1 MKSKS
6 RQVEEILQ
14 KLEKKQITKEKLEKL
29 GLKHFSKKA
38 LNRIADCGNFIQS
51 VLTADETAGKIVKAN
66 RCMNRFCPICLATR
80 SRKQSFMLGVV
91 LETLRE
97 NYDYKFLF
105 LTLTVPNVP
114 GHELVNELQKQYE
127 SLKRFIQ
134 RKEFKNISKGY
145 VRKTEITYNHERND
159 FHPHIH
165 MLIAVEND
173 YFQNSKLYVKQDRW
187 LEIWQ
192 KCKRDDSITQV
203 HIKKANEE
211 SFRELAKYEAKD
223 LEYLNYSQEV
233 FDIFYEAL
241 YKRKTLTF
249 NGCFQEHKKL
259 FESGYFDDYIEKD
272 DNYYELTSFHSY
284 ENHFKKYKHL
294 ETRKMDKEELEE
306 FNNMGI
312 MDEEIIED

>member
-14 KLEKKQITKEKLEKL
+14 KLEKKQLTKEKLEQL
-29 GLKHFSKKA
+29 GLKHFSEKT
-38 LNRIADCGNFIQS
+38 LQRIHDCGNFIQS
-51 VLTADETAGKIVKAN
+51 VLTADESTGKVVKAN

-80 SRKQSFMLGVV
+80 SRKQGFALGVI

-114 GHELVNELQKQYE
+114 GHELIKELQKQYE

-134 RKEFKNISKGY
+134 RKQFKNISKGY
-145 VRKTEITYNHERND
+145 VRKTEITYNPNRND

-165 MLIAVEND
+165 MLIAVDEN
-173 YFQNSKLYVKQDRW
+173 YFTRENYVKQETW
-187 LEIWQ
+187 LEIWK

-223 LEYLNYSQEV
+223 LEYLNYGEEV
-233 FDIFYEAL
+233 FDVFFKAL
-241 YKRKTLTF
+241 KGRKTLTF

-259 FESGYFDDYIEKD
+259 FELGEFDDYIEKD

-294 ETRKMDKEELEE
+294 ETREMTKEELED
-306 FNNMGI
+306 FNDMGI
-312 MDEEIIED
+312 MDEEILED

>member
-1 MKSKS
+1 M
-6 RQVEEILQ
+6 
-14 KLEKKQITKEKLEKL
+14 TKEKLEQL
-29 GLKHFSKKA
+29 GLKHFSEKT
-38 LNRIADCGNFIQS
+38 LQRIHDCGNFIQS
-51 VLTADETAGKIVKAN
+51 VLTADESTGKVVKAN

-80 SRKQSFMLGVV
+80 SRKQGFALGVI

-114 GHELVNELQKQYE
+114 GHELIKELQKQYE

-134 RKEFKNISKGY
+134 RKQFKNISKGY
-145 VRKTEITYNHERND
+145 VRKTEITYNPNRND

-165 MLIAVEND
+165 MLIAVDEN
-173 YFQNSKLYVKQDRW
+173 YFTRENYVKQETW
-187 LEIWQ
+187 LEIWK

-223 LEYLNYSQEV
+223 LEYLNYGEEV
-233 FDIFYEAL
+233 FDVFFKAL
-241 YKRKTLTF
+241 KGRKTLTF

-259 FESGYFDDYIEKD
+259 FELGEFDDYIEKD

-284 ENHFKKYKHL
+284 ENHFKK
-294 ETRKMDKEELEE
+294 
-306 FNNMGI
+306 I
-312 MDEEIIED
+312 

>member
-14 KLEKKQITKEKLEKL
+14 KLEKKQLTKEKLEQL
-29 GLKHFSKKA
+29 GLKHFSEKT
-38 LNRIADCGNFIQS
+38 LQRIHDCGNFIQS
-51 VLTADETAGKIVKAN
+51 VLTADESTGKVVKAN

-80 SRKQSFMLGVV
+80 SRKQGFALGVI

-114 GHELVNELQKQYE
+114 GHELIKELQKQYE

-134 RKEFKNISKGY
+134 RKQFKNISKGY
-145 VRKTEITYNHERND
+145 VRKTEITYNPNRND

-165 MLIAVEND
+165 MLIAVDEN
-173 YFQNSKLYVKQDRW
+173 YFTRENYVKQETW
-187 LEIWQ
+187 LEIWK
-192 KCKRDDSITQV
+192 KCKKDDSITQV
-203 HIKKANEE
+203 HIKKADEE

-223 LEYLNYSQEV
+223 LEYLNYGEEV
-233 FDIFYEAL
+233 FDVFFKAL
-241 YKRKTLTF
+241 KGRKTLTF

-259 FESGYFDDYIEKD
+259 FDLGEFDDYIDKD

-294 ETRKMDKEELEE
+294 ETREMTKEELED
-306 FNNMGI
+306 FNDMGI
-312 MDEEIIED
+312 MDEEILED

>member
-1 MKSKS
+1 
-6 RQVEEILQ
+6 
-14 KLEKKQITKEKLEKL
+14 
-29 GLKHFSKKA
+29 
-38 LNRIADCGNFIQS
+38 
-51 VLTADETAGKIVKAN
+51 
-66 RCMNRFCPICLATR
+66 
-80 SRKQSFMLGVV
+80 MLGVV

-114 GHELVNELQKQYE
+114 GHELIKELQKQYE
-127 SLKRFIQ
+127 SLKRFVQ
-134 RKEFKNISKGY
+134 RKQFKKISKGY
-145 VRKTEITYNHERND
+145 VRKTEITYNPERND

-165 MLIAVEND
+165 MLIAVESN
-173 YFQNSKLYVKQDRW
+173 YFKNPNLYVKQDDW
-187 LEIWQ
+187 LEIWK

-223 LEYLNYSQEV
+223 LEFLNYGEEV
-233 FDIFYEAL
+233 FDVFFKAL
-241 YKRKTLTF
+241 KGRKTLTF

-259 FESGYFDDYIEKD
+259 FEDGEFDDYIEKD

-294 ETRKMDKEELEE
+294 ETREMTKEELED
-306 FNNMGI
+306 FNDMGI
-312 MDEEIIED
+312 MDEEILED

>member
-29 GLKHFSKKA
+29 GLKHFSEKT
-38 LNRIADCGNFIQS
+38 LGRIQECGNFIQS
-51 VLTADETAGKIVKAN
+51 VLTADKAAGKVVKAN

-80 SRKQSFMLGVV
+80 TRKQGFMLGVL
-91 LETLRE
+91 LETLKE

-114 GHELVNELQKQYE
+114 GHELIKELQKQYE

-145 VRKTEITYNHERND
+145 VRKTEITYNPERND

-173 YFQNSKLYVKQDRW
+173 YFQNSKLYVKQERW

-211 SFRELAKYEAKD
+211 SYRELAKYEAKD
-223 LEYLNYSQEV
+223 LEYLNYGEKV
-233 FDIFYEAL
+233 FDVFYKAL
-241 YKRKTLTF
+241 KGRKALTF
-249 NGCFQEHKKL
+249 NGCFQEYKKF
-259 FESGYFDDYIEKD
+259 FESGDFDDYIEKD

-294 ETRKMDKEELEE
+294 ETREMDKDELEE

-312 MDEEIIED
+312 LDEEIIED

>member
-14 KLEKKQITKEKLEKL
+14 KLEKKQLTKEKLEQL
-29 GLKHFSKKA
+29 GLKHFSEKT
-38 LNRIADCGNFIQS
+38 LQRIHDCGNFIQS
-51 VLTADETAGKIVKAN
+51 VLTADESTGKVVKAN

-80 SRKQSFMLGVV
+80 SRKQGFALGVI

-114 GHELVNELQKQYE
+114 GHELIKELQKQYE

-134 RKEFKNISKGY
+134 RKQFKNISKGY
-145 VRKTEITYNHERND
+145 VRKTEITYNPNRND

-165 MLIAVEND
+165 MLIAVDEN
-173 YFQNSKLYVKQDRW
+173 YFTRENYVKQETW
-187 LEIWQ
+187 LEIWK

-223 LEYLNYSQEV
+223 LEYLNYGEEV
-233 FDIFYEAL
+233 FDVFFKAL
-241 YKRKTLTF
+241 KGRKTLTF
-249 NGCFQEHKKL
+249 NGCFQEHKKM
-259 FESGYFDDYIEKD
+259 FELGEFDDYIEKD

-294 ETRKMDKEELEE
+294 ETREMTKEELED
-306 FNNMGI
+306 FNDMGI
-312 MDEEIIED
+312 MDEEILED